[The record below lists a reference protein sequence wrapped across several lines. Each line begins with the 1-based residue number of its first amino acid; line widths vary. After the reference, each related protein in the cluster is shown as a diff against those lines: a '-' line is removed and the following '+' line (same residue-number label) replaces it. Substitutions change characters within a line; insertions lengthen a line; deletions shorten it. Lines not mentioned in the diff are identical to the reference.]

1 MSNKAQEILEF
12 INFTLKNDGYSPSVR
27 EICEAVN
34 LKSTSTV
41 QYHLNKLEK
50 KGVINKS
57 DGKSRSL
64 HLNNSISEFRSVPIV
79 GEIAA
84 GLPLSAEENQIG
96 ELPYPESNFNDS
108 LIALKVNGDSMPYP
122 ESNFN
127 DSLIALKVN
136 GDSMI
141 DAGIHDGDLVV
152 VDKSKE
158 PLDGDIGAFLVYNT
172 EATVKY
178 IDTIRNKQYLI
189 PANKNYE
196 NIEITENISIVG
208 KVVSLFRDM

>member
-1 MSNKAQEILEF
+1 MNNKAQEILDF
-12 INFTLKNDGYSPSVR
+12 INFTIKNDGYSPSVR

-57 DGKSRSL
+57 ERKSRSL
-64 HLNNSISEFRSVPIV
+64 HLNNSINEFRSVPIV

-84 GLPLSAEENQIG
+84 GLPLSAEDNQIG

-108 LIALKVNGDSMPYP
+108 LIALKVNGDSMI
-122 ESNFN
+122 E
-127 DSLIALKVN
+127 
-136 GDSMI
+136 
-141 DAGIHDGDLVV
+141 AGIHDGDLVV
-152 VDKSKE
+152 IDKSKK
-158 PLDGDIGAFLVYNT
+158 PLDGDIGAFLVYDT

-196 NIEITENISIVG
+196 NIEISENISVVG

>member
-1 MSNKAQEILEF
+1 MNNKSQEILEF

-57 DGKSRSL
+57 EGKSRSL

-108 LIALKVNGDSMPYP
+108 LIALKVNGDSM
-122 ESNFN
+122 
-127 DSLIALKVN
+127 
-136 GDSMI
+136 I

-158 PLDGDIGAFLVYNT
+158 PLNGDIGAFLVMDT

-178 IDTIRNKQYLI
+178 IDTIRNKKYLI

>member
-108 LIALKVNGDSMPYP
+108 LIALKVNGDSM
-122 ESNFN
+122 
-127 DSLIALKVN
+127 
-136 GDSMI
+136 I

>member
-108 LIALKVNGDSMPYP
+108 LIALKVNGDSM
-122 ESNFN
+122 
-127 DSLIALKVN
+127 
-136 GDSMI
+136 I
-141 DAGIHDGDLVV
+141 DGGIHDGDLVV

-158 PLDGDIGAFLVYNT
+158 PLDGDIGAFLVYDT

>member
-1 MSNKAQEILEF
+1 MNNKAQEILDF

-57 DGKSRSL
+57 EGKSRSL

-108 LIALKVNGDSMPYP
+108 LIALKVNGDSMI
-122 ESNFN
+122 EE
-127 DSLIALKVN
+127 
-136 GDSMI
+136 
-141 DAGIHDGDLVV
+141 GIHDGDLVV
-152 VDKSKE
+152 IDKSKK
-158 PLDGDIGAFLVYNT
+158 PLDGDIGAFLVYDT

-196 NIEITENISIVG
+196 NIEISENISVVG

>member
-1 MSNKAQEILEF
+1 MSNKENEILEF
-12 INFTLKNDGYSPSVR
+12 INYTLKNDGYSPSVR
-27 EICEAVN
+27 EIGEAVN

-41 QYHLNKLEK
+41 QYHLKKLEK

-57 DGKSRSL
+57 EGKSRSL
-64 HLNNSISEFRSVPIV
+64 HLNDIASEFRSVPIL

-84 GLPLSAEENQIG
+84 GLPLTADENQVG
-96 ELPYPESNFNDS
+96 EL
-108 LIALKVNGDSMPYP
+108 PYP

-152 VDKSKE
+152 VDKSKKPNNGE
-158 PLDGDIGAFLVYNT
+158 IGAFLILET

-178 IDTIRNKQYLI
+178 LDTIRNKQYLI
-189 PANKNYE
+189 PANKNFE
-196 NIEITENISIVG
+196 NIEVTENISAVG

>member
-1 MSNKAQEILEF
+1 MNNKSQEILEF
-12 INFTLKNDGYSPSVR
+12 INFTLKNDSYSPSVR

-108 LIALKVNGDSMPYP
+108 LIALKVNGDSM
-122 ESNFN
+122 
-127 DSLIALKVN
+127 
-136 GDSMI
+136 I

-158 PLDGDIGAFLVYNT
+158 PLDGDIGAFLVYDT

-196 NIEITENISIVG
+196 NIEISENISVVG

>member
-1 MSNKAQEILEF
+1 MSNKENEILEF
-12 INFTLKNDGYSPSVR
+12 INYTLKNDGYSPSVR
-27 EICEAVN
+27 EIGEAVN

-41 QYHLNKLEK
+41 QYHLKKLEK

-57 DGKSRSL
+57 EGKSRSL
-64 HLNNSISEFRSVPIV
+64 HLNDIASEFRSVPIL

-84 GLPLSAEENQIG
+84 GLPLTAEENQVG
-96 ELPYPESNFNDS
+96 EL
-108 LIALKVNGDSMPYP
+108 PYP

-152 VDKSKE
+152 VDKSKK
-158 PLDGDIGAFLVYNT
+158 PNNGDIGAFLILET
-172 EATVKY
+172 DATVKY
-178 IDTIRNKQYLI
+178 LDTIRNKQYLI
-189 PANKNYE
+189 PANKSFE
-196 NIEITENISIVG
+196 NIEVTENISAVG

>member
-1 MSNKAQEILEF
+1 MSNKENEILEF
-12 INFTLKNDGYSPSVR
+12 INYTLKNDGYSPSVR
-27 EICEAVN
+27 EIGEAVN

-41 QYHLNKLEK
+41 QYHLKKLEK

-57 DGKSRSL
+57 EGKSRSL
-64 HLNNSISEFRSVPIV
+64 HLNDIASEFRSVPIL

-84 GLPLSAEENQIG
+84 GLPLTAEENQVG
-96 ELPYPESNFNDS
+96 EL
-108 LIALKVNGDSMPYP
+108 PYP

-152 VDKSKE
+152 VYKSKK
-158 PLDGDIGAFLVYNT
+158 PNNGDIGAFLILET

-178 IDTIRNKQYLI
+178 LDTIRNKQYLI
-189 PANKNYE
+189 PANKSFE
-196 NIEITENISIVG
+196 NIEVTENISAVG

>member
-1 MSNKAQEILEF
+1 MSNKENEILEF
-12 INFTLKNDGYSPSVR
+12 INYTLKNDGYSPSVR
-27 EICEAVN
+27 EIGEAVN

-41 QYHLNKLEK
+41 QYHLKKLEK

-57 DGKSRSL
+57 EGKSRSL
-64 HLNNSISEFRSVPIV
+64 HLNDIASEFRSVPIL

-84 GLPLSAEENQIG
+84 GLPLTAEENQVG
-96 ELPYPESNFNDS
+96 EL
-108 LIALKVNGDSMPYP
+108 PYP

-152 VDKSKE
+152 VDKSKK
-158 PLDGDIGAFLVYNT
+158 PDNGDIGAFLILET

-178 IDTIRNKQYLI
+178 LDTIRNKQYLI
-189 PANKNYE
+189 PANKSFE
-196 NIEITENISIVG
+196 NIEVTENISAVG

>member
-1 MSNKAQEILEF
+1 MSNKETEILEY

-41 QYHLNKLEK
+41 QYHLKKLEK

-57 DGKSRSL
+57 EGKSRSL
-64 HLNNSISEFRSVPIV
+64 HLNDTTNEFRSVPIV

-84 GLPLSAEENQIG
+84 GYPLTAEEN
-96 ELPYPESNFNDS
+96 
-108 LIALKVNGDSMPYP
+108 KVGDLPYP

-141 DAGIHDGDLVV
+141 DAGIYDGDLVV

-158 PLDGDIGAFLVYNT
+158 PTNGDIGAFLVLNT

-178 IDTIRNKQYLI
+178 LDTISKKQYLI

-196 NIEITENISIVG
+196 NIEINENITVIG
-208 KVVSLFRDM
+208 KVISLFRDM

>member
-50 KGVINKS
+50 KGVINKT

-64 HLNNSISEFRSVPIV
+64 HLNNSMSEFRSVPIV

-96 ELPYPESNFNDS
+96 EL
-108 LIALKVNGDSMPYP
+108 PYP

-158 PLDGDIGAFLVYNT
+158 PLDGDIGAFLVYDT

-196 NIEITENISIVG
+196 NIEISENISTVG

>member
-1 MSNKAQEILEF
+1 MTNKAEEILEF

-108 LIALKVNGDSMPYP
+108 LIALKVNGDSM
-122 ESNFN
+122 
-127 DSLIALKVN
+127 
-136 GDSMI
+136 I

-158 PLDGDIGAFLVYNT
+158 PLDGDIGAFLVYDT

>member
-1 MSNKAQEILEF
+1 MSNKENEILEF

-27 EICEAVN
+27 EIGEAVN

-41 QYHLNKLEK
+41 QYHLKKLEK
-50 KGVINKS
+50 KGIINKS
-57 DGKSRSL
+57 EGKSRSL
-64 HLNNSISEFRSVPIV
+64 HLNEIASEFRSVPIL

-84 GLPLSAEENQIG
+84 GLPLTAEENQVG
-96 ELPYPESNFNDS
+96 EL
-108 LIALKVNGDSMPYP
+108 PYP

-152 VDKSKE
+152 VDKSKK
-158 PLDGDIGAFLVYNT
+158 PNNGDIGAFLILET

-178 IDTIRNKQYLI
+178 LDTIRNKQYLI
-189 PANKNYE
+189 PANKSFE
-196 NIEITENISIVG
+196 NIEVTENISAVG

>member
-1 MSNKAQEILEF
+1 MNNKAQEILDF

-50 KGVINKS
+50 KGVISKS
-57 DGKSRSL
+57 EGKSRSL

-108 LIALKVNGDSMPYP
+108 LIALKVNGDSMI
-122 ESNFN
+122 E
-127 DSLIALKVN
+127 
-136 GDSMI
+136 
-141 DAGIHDGDLVV
+141 AGIHDGDLVV
-152 VDKSKE
+152 IDKSKK
-158 PLDGDIGAFLVYNT
+158 PLDGDIGAFLVYDT

-196 NIEITENISIVG
+196 NIEISENISVVG

>member
-1 MSNKAQEILEF
+1 MSNKENEILEF
-12 INFTLKNDGYSPSVR
+12 INYTLKNDGYSPSVR
-27 EICEAVN
+27 EIGEAVN

-41 QYHLNKLEK
+41 LYHLKKLEK

-57 DGKSRSL
+57 EGKSRSL
-64 HLNNSISEFRSVPIV
+64 HLNDIASEFRSVPIL

-84 GLPLSAEENQIG
+84 GLPLTAEENQVG
-96 ELPYPESNFNDS
+96 EL
-108 LIALKVNGDSMPYP
+108 PYP

-152 VDKSKE
+152 VDKSKK
-158 PLDGDIGAFLVYNT
+158 PNNGDIGAFLILET

-178 IDTIRNKQYLI
+178 LDTIRNKQYLI
-189 PANKNYE
+189 PANKSFE
-196 NIEITENISIVG
+196 NIEVTENISAVG

>member
-1 MSNKAQEILEF
+1 MSNKENEILEF
-12 INFTLKNDGYSPSVR
+12 INYTLKNDGYSPSVR
-27 EICEAVN
+27 EIGEAVN

-41 QYHLNKLEK
+41 QYHLKKLEK

-57 DGKSRSL
+57 EGKSRSL
-64 HLNNSISEFRSVPIV
+64 HLNEIASEFRSVPIL

-84 GLPLSAEENQIG
+84 GLPLTAEENQVG

-108 LIALKVNGDSMPYP
+108 LIALKVNG
-122 ESNFN
+122 E
-127 DSLIALKVN
+127 
-136 GDSMI
+136 SMI

-152 VDKSKE
+152 VDKSKK
-158 PLDGDIGAFLVYNT
+158 PNNGDIGAFLILET

-178 IDTIRNKQYLI
+178 LDTIRNKQYLI
-189 PANKNYE
+189 PANKSFE
-196 NIEITENISIVG
+196 NIEVTENISAVG

>member
-64 HLNNSISEFRSVPIV
+64 HLNNSINEFRSVPIV

-108 LIALKVNGDSMPYP
+108 LIALKVNGDSM
-122 ESNFN
+122 
-127 DSLIALKVN
+127 
-136 GDSMI
+136 I

-152 VDKSKE
+152 VDKSKK
-158 PLDGDIGAFLVYNT
+158 PLDGDIGAFLVYDT

-196 NIEITENISIVG
+196 NIEISENISTVG

>member
-108 LIALKVNGDSMPYP
+108 LIALKVNGDSM
-122 ESNFN
+122 
-127 DSLIALKVN
+127 
-136 GDSMI
+136 I

-158 PLDGDIGAFLVYNT
+158 PLDGDIGAFLVYDT

-178 IDTIRNKQYLI
+178 IDTIKNKQYLI

-196 NIEITENISIVG
+196 NIEISENISVVG

>member
-1 MSNKAQEILEF
+1 MSNKAYEILEF

-57 DGKSRSL
+57 EGKSRSL
-64 HLNNSISEFRSVPIV
+64 HLNNSISEFRGVPIV

-96 ELPYPESNFNDS
+96 EL
-108 LIALKVNGDSMPYP
+108 PYP

-158 PLDGDIGAFLVYNT
+158 PLDGDIGAFLVYDT

-178 IDTIRNKQYLI
+178 IDTIRSKQYLI

-196 NIEITENISIVG
+196 NIEISENISVVG

>member
-1 MSNKAQEILEF
+1 MSDKAQEILEF

-108 LIALKVNGDSMPYP
+108 LIALKVNGDSM
-122 ESNFN
+122 
-127 DSLIALKVN
+127 
-136 GDSMI
+136 I

-158 PLDGDIGAFLVYNT
+158 PLDGDIGAFLVYDT

-178 IDTIRNKQYLI
+178 IDTIRNKKYLI

>member
-1 MSNKAQEILEF
+1 MSNKENEILEF
-12 INFTLKNDGYSPSVR
+12 INYTLKNDGYSPSVR
-27 EICEAVN
+27 EIGEAVN

-41 QYHLNKLEK
+41 QYHLKKLEK

-57 DGKSRSL
+57 EGKSRSL
-64 HLNNSISEFRSVPIV
+64 HLNDIASEFRSVPIL

-84 GLPLSAEENQIG
+84 GLPLTSEENQVG
-96 ELPYPESNFNDS
+96 EL
-108 LIALKVNGDSMPYP
+108 PYP

-152 VDKSKE
+152 VDKSKK
-158 PLDGDIGAFLVYNT
+158 PNNGDIGAFLILET

-178 IDTIRNKQYLI
+178 LDTIRNKQYLI
-189 PANKNYE
+189 PANKSFE
-196 NIEITENISIVG
+196 NIEVTENISAVG

>member
-1 MSNKAQEILEF
+1 MSSKAQEILEF

-108 LIALKVNGDSMPYP
+108 LIALKVNGDSM
-122 ESNFN
+122 
-127 DSLIALKVN
+127 
-136 GDSMI
+136 I

-158 PLDGDIGAFLVYNT
+158 PLDGDIGAFLVYDT

-178 IDTIRNKQYLI
+178 IDTIRNKKYLI

>member
-1 MSNKAQEILEF
+1 MSNKENEILEF
-12 INFTLKNDGYSPSVR
+12 INYTLKNDGYSPSVR
-27 EICEAVN
+27 EIGEAVN

-41 QYHLNKLEK
+41 QYHLKKLEK

-57 DGKSRSL
+57 EGKSRSL
-64 HLNNSISEFRSVPIV
+64 HLNEIASEFRSVPIL

-84 GLPLSAEENQIG
+84 GLPLTAEENQVG

-108 LIALKVNGDSMPYP
+108 LIALK
-122 ESNFN
+122 
-127 DSLIALKVN
+127 IN

-152 VDKSKE
+152 VDKSKK
-158 PLDGDIGAFLVYNT
+158 PNNGDIGAFLILET

-178 IDTIRNKQYLI
+178 LDTIRNKQYLI
-189 PANKNYE
+189 PANKSFE
-196 NIEITENISIVG
+196 NIEVTENISAVG

>member
-1 MSNKAQEILEF
+1 
-12 INFTLKNDGYSPSVR
+12 
-27 EICEAVN
+27 CEAVN

-108 LIALKVNGDSMPYP
+108 LIALKVNGDSM
-122 ESNFN
+122 
-127 DSLIALKVN
+127 
-136 GDSMI
+136 I

-158 PLDGDIGAFLVYNT
+158 PLDGDIGAFLVYDT

-196 NIEITENISIVG
+196 NIEISENISTVG

>member
-1 MSNKAQEILEF
+1 MSSKAQEILEF

-108 LIALKVNGDSMPYP
+108 LIALKVNGDSM
-122 ESNFN
+122 
-127 DSLIALKVN
+127 
-136 GDSMI
+136 I

-158 PLDGDIGAFLVYNT
+158 PLDGDIGAFLVYDT

>member
-1 MSNKAQEILEF
+1 MSNKENEILEF
-12 INFTLKNDGYSPSVR
+12 INYTLKNDGYSPSVR
-27 EICEAVN
+27 EIGEAVN

-41 QYHLNKLEK
+41 QYHLKKLEK

-57 DGKSRSL
+57 EGKSRSL
-64 HLNNSISEFRSVPIV
+64 HLNDIASEFKSVPIL

-84 GLPLSAEENQIG
+84 GLPLTAEENQVG
-96 ELPYPESNFNDS
+96 EL
-108 LIALKVNGDSMPYP
+108 PYP

-152 VDKSKE
+152 VDKSKK
-158 PLDGDIGAFLVYNT
+158 PNNGDIGAFLILET

-178 IDTIRNKQYLI
+178 LDTIRNKQYLI
-189 PANKNYE
+189 PANKSFE
-196 NIEITENISIVG
+196 NIEVTENISAVG

>member
-1 MSNKAQEILEF
+1 MNNKAQEILDF

-57 DGKSRSL
+57 EGKSRSL

-108 LIALKVNGDSMPYP
+108 LIALKVNGDSM
-122 ESNFN
+122 
-127 DSLIALKVN
+127 
-136 GDSMI
+136 I

-158 PLDGDIGAFLVYNT
+158 PLDGDIGAFLVYDT

-196 NIEITENISIVG
+196 NIEISENISVVG

>member
-1 MSNKAQEILEF
+1 MNNKAQEILDF

-57 DGKSRSL
+57 EGKSRSL
-64 HLNNSISEFRSVPIV
+64 HLNNSISEFRSVPIL

-108 LIALKVNGDSMPYP
+108 LIALKVNGDSMI
-122 ESNFN
+122 E
-127 DSLIALKVN
+127 
-136 GDSMI
+136 
-141 DAGIHDGDLVV
+141 AGIHDGDLVV
-152 VDKSKE
+152 IDKSKK
-158 PLDGDIGAFLVYNT
+158 PLYGDIGAFLVYDT

-189 PANKNYE
+189 PANKNNE
-196 NIEITENISIVG
+196 NIKIRENISILD
-208 KVVSLFRDM
+208 KVVSLLREM

>member
-1 MSNKAQEILEF
+1 MSDKAQEILEF

-108 LIALKVNGDSMPYP
+108 LIALKVNGDSM
-122 ESNFN
+122 
-127 DSLIALKVN
+127 
-136 GDSMI
+136 I

-158 PLDGDIGAFLVYNT
+158 PLDVDIGAFLVYDT

-178 IDTIRNKQYLI
+178 IDTIRNKKYLI

>member
-1 MSNKAQEILEF
+1 MSNKEHEILEF
-12 INFTLKNDGYSPSVR
+12 INYTLKNDGYSPSVR
-27 EICEAVN
+27 EIGEAVN

-41 QYHLNKLEK
+41 QYHLKKLEK

-57 DGKSRSL
+57 EGKSRSL
-64 HLNNSISEFRSVPIV
+64 HLNEIASEFRSVPIL

-84 GLPLSAEENQIG
+84 GLPLTAEENQVG

-108 LIALKVNGDSMPYP
+108 LIALKVNG
-122 ESNFN
+122 E
-127 DSLIALKVN
+127 
-136 GDSMI
+136 SMI

-152 VDKSKE
+152 VDKSKK
-158 PLDGDIGAFLVYNT
+158 PNNGDIGAFLILET

-178 IDTIRNKQYLI
+178 LDTIRNKQYLI
-189 PANKNYE
+189 PANKSFE
-196 NIEITENISIVG
+196 NIEVTENISAVG

>member
-1 MSNKAQEILEF
+1 MNNKAQEILDF

-57 DGKSRSL
+57 EGKSRSL

-108 LIALKVNGDSMPYP
+108 LIALKVNGDSMI
-122 ESNFN
+122 E
-127 DSLIALKVN
+127 
-136 GDSMI
+136 
-141 DAGIHDGDLVV
+141 AGIHDGDLVV
-152 VDKSKE
+152 IDKSKK
-158 PLDGDIGAFLVYNT
+158 PLDGDIGAFLVYDT
-172 EATVKY
+172 EATDKY
-178 IDTIRNKQYLI
+178 IYTIRNKQYLI

-196 NIEITENISIVG
+196 NIEISENISVVG

>member
-1 MSNKAQEILEF
+1 MSNKENEILEF
-12 INFTLKNDGYSPSVR
+12 INYTLKNDGYSPSVR
-27 EICEAVN
+27 EIGEAVN

-41 QYHLNKLEK
+41 QYHLKKLEK

-57 DGKSRSL
+57 EGKSRSL
-64 HLNNSISEFRSVPIV
+64 HLNDIANEFRSVPIL

-84 GLPLSAEENQIG
+84 GLPLTAEENQVG
-96 ELPYPESNFNDS
+96 EL
-108 LIALKVNGDSMPYP
+108 PYP

-152 VDKSKE
+152 VDKSKK
-158 PLDGDIGAFLVYNT
+158 PNNGDIGAFLILET

-178 IDTIRNKQYLI
+178 LDTIRNKQYLI
-189 PANKNYE
+189 PANKSFE
-196 NIEITENISIVG
+196 NIEVTENISAVG

>member
-1 MSNKAQEILEF
+1 MNNKAQEILDF

-27 EICEAVN
+27 EIGEAVN

-57 DGKSRSL
+57 EGKSRSL

-108 LIALKVNGDSMPYP
+108 LIALKVNGDSMI
-122 ESNFN
+122 E
-127 DSLIALKVN
+127 
-136 GDSMI
+136 
-141 DAGIHDGDLVV
+141 AGIHDGDLVV
-152 VDKSKE
+152 IDKSKK
-158 PLDGDIGAFLVYNT
+158 PLDGDIGAFLVYDT

-196 NIEITENISIVG
+196 NIEISENISVVG

>member
-1 MSNKAQEILEF
+1 MNNKAQEILDF

-108 LIALKVNGDSMPYP
+108 LIALKVNGDSMI
-122 ESNFN
+122 E
-127 DSLIALKVN
+127 
-136 GDSMI
+136 
-141 DAGIHDGDLVV
+141 AGIHDGDLVV
-152 VDKSKE
+152 IDKSKK
-158 PLDGDIGAFLVYNT
+158 PLDGDIGAFLVYDT

-178 IDTIRNKQYLI
+178 IDTIRNKKYLI

-196 NIEITENISIVG
+196 NIELSENISVVG

>member
-1 MSNKAQEILEF
+1 MNNKETEILDY
-12 INFTLKNDGYSPSVR
+12 INFTIKNDGYSPSVR
-27 EICEAVN
+27 EICEAVD

-41 QYHLNKLEK
+41 QYHIKKLEK
-50 KGVINKS
+50 KGVISKS

-64 HLNNSISEFRSVPIV
+64 HINDSSDEFRGVPIV

-84 GLPLSAEENQIG
+84 GLPLTAEENKVG
-96 ELPYPESNFNDS
+96 E
-108 LIALKVNGDSMPYP
+108 IPYP

-141 DAGIHDGDLVV
+141 DAGIHNGDLVV
-152 VDKSKE
+152 VDKSLT
-158 PLDGDIGAFLVYNT
+158 PNNGDIGAFLLFET

-178 IDTIRNKQYLI
+178 LDTLNNKQYLI
-189 PANKNYE
+189 PANKNFE
-196 NIEITENISIVG
+196 NIEVTENITIVG